1 VIGIARNTVDNLIFS
16 PEHPFFY
23 VPLSQQYNSAVT
35 LQVRSV
41 AAPEAVAHATT
52 GLIRSLE
59 PGMPVLDVQPM
70 TSALDTLSGYLLFK
84 FAAALAGSLGIVGL
98 ILAIIGVYGVI
109 SYAASQRTHEM
120 GIRLALG
127 AQPMQILKMILGQGL
142 AIVGAGIIGGVF
154 GAAAMAR
161 LVEDF
166 LFGVSPL
173 DPVTY
178 GIATAVL
185 AAVALLACYIP
196 ARRVMKV
203 NPTVALHYQ

>member
-1 VIGIARNTVDNLIFS
+1 
-16 PEHPFFY
+16 
-23 VPLSQQYNSAVT
+23 
-35 LQVRSV
+35 
-41 AAPEAVAHATT
+41 
-52 GLIRSLE
+52 
-59 PGMPVLDVQPM
+59 MPVLGGQPM
-70 TSALDTLSGYLLFK
+70 TRALDTLRGYLVFK
-84 FAAALAGSLGIVGL
+84 FPAALAGSLGIVGL

-173 DPVTY
+173 D
-178 GIATAVL
+178 
-185 AAVALLACYIP
+185 
-196 ARRVMKV
+196 
-203 NPTVALHYQ
+203 